1 MNVLAR
7 PNSQVIKCNVK
18 SCKYNDKVKY
28 CTLEDILVGEHVSDA
43 KSKHETDCMSFE
55 PEME

>member
-1 MNVLAR
+1 MAR

-18 SCKYNDKVKY
+18 SCKFNDKVRY